1 MNEFTLHIDD
11 FFDAE
16 DLNGYFDGLGMHIVD
31 RKYSALDTIIT
42 VKCQDGHDP
51 EEVAFGL
58 EDHLIDL
65 HGLYV
70 EVSVV

>member
-16 DLNGYFDGLGMHIVD
+16 DLNGYFDGSGMHIVD
-31 RKYSALDTIIT
+31 RKYTALETLIV
-42 VKCQDGHDP
+42 VKCSNDHDP

-58 EDHLIDL
+58 EEYLQNL
-65 HGLYV
+65 LNTYV